1 MTMPSSLG
9 GFADKVATASGRP
22 GVFALAC
29 GIVLLRAASGPYFHF
44 SDTWQLVINTSTTIV
59 TFLMVFIIQNTQ
71 NRDSAAIQ
79 AKLNELIRAGAAR
92 NDFIGIE
99 HLPREE
105 VEKFRKL
112 CELARAKGGSP

>member
-1 MTMPSSLG
+1 MTKPPSFG
-9 GFADKVATASGRP
+9 KFADKVATASGEP
-22 GVFALAC
+22 KVFVLAC
-29 GIVLLRAASGPYFHF
+29 GVVLLWAASGPYFHF

-79 AKLNELIRAGAAR
+79 AKLNELIRASAAR

-99 HLPREE
+99 HLPQEE

-112 CELARAKGGSP
+112 CENARAKGAAR